1 MGARKVSATE
11 IARNFSDLVNRVRY
25 RGEEFLIEKGGET
38 VARLVPVE
46 SPHPL
51 GTVRDIVRLV
61 EKLGA
66 DPAFSDELDAIIRQ
80 DNQPTASGDPWQ
92 R

>member
-1 MGARKVSATE
+1 VSARKVSATE
-11 IARNFSDLVNRVRY
+11 IARNFSDVVNRVRY

-46 SPHPL
+46 APQPL
-51 GTVRDIVRLV
+51 GTVRDVVRLV
-61 EKLGA
+61 EKLGS
-66 DPAFSDELDAIIRQ
+66 DPAFADELEAIINH
-80 DNQPTASGDPWQ
+80 DNQPIPGDPWQ